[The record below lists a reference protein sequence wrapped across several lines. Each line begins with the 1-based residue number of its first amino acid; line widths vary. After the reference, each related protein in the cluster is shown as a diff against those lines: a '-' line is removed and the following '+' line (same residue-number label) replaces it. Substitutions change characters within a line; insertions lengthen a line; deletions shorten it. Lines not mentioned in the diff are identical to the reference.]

1 MKAILHKLRTSV
13 LDIRAAE
20 MPVALLMFVYV
31 FFVIATFAVVKPVRS
46 SLFLEYFGARNL
58 PYIYLA
64 TAVLAGIVSWI
75 QTKLFARFSI
85 VTVQALT
92 HLFFI
97 SNLLLFWV
105 AFRHESL
112 WLSALFFLWVNIFT
126 VIANSMF
133 WIFADTYYNP
143 REAKRLYGFINAGG
157 TVGGIASGIA
167 VSAAVKDFGTENMLL
182 VCAGVLGVCILL
194 TYLIRW
200 VGRDRFGGSVQSYVE
215 QSPQPANSKLDEP
228 QGLRGLFASRYT
240 KYIAL
245 ALGLSLII
253 SNLIDYQFNVVVEQ
267 TYASKDA
274 RTAFFGSF
282 TAWVNGLSFILQ
294 FFLTSQLLRRL
305 GIGATLLLL
314 PFTLFSGSLWMG
326 IQPGLAAAIFLK
338 SADGSMRY
346 SVEQST
352 RDILYLPLPI
362 RIMSKLKMVVDVFIQ
377 RLAKGL
383 GSLLILALTVWWA
396 FGFQVLSYVAILL
409 ATAWLA
415 CAVLLRKEYRKRLVD
430 FLTHGDLSGE
440 TRHLRRLDRTTIG
453 DLLAAIESGD
463 EVKGLYALH
472 HLQGSK
478 DRQVLAALR
487 KLVQEGP
494 PQLRARALW
503 ALGELSDSSVVREAE
518 HLLHADSFETQIG
531 AFHYLCRCRP
541 LDLLV
546 TVKQLLAKDDPRLP
560 AAAIVCFAS
569 SGSPQELQMSR
580 KMIETVLA
588 DQGANRVAMRV
599 HLALALRHV
608 RAPSPLHSYLRALL
622 QDSSEE
628 VVRAA
633 LTTAHIVLPRELV
646 PLVVEKLTAPQLH
659 QAALDT
665 LRVHGD
671 KVLGTLRDY
680 LDDPT
685 IPLEVRCALPQVF
698 ADVGTERAAT
708 DLLADIQQLD
718 PRLRHCVV
726 KALNEIRDRNPQF
739 EFDSAC
745 LEKLLMEELKAAY
758 HVLREEHLKAS
769 AGIQGRGEQISLRAG
784 LGDEYDQSLER
795 VLGLLGLMFPQR
807 DVLTAYRGLHSSSP
821 QLRANAIELLDTLLP
836 PRLKTLVLALVDE
849 EIPIEERL
857 LIAKTALGA
866 NYQAQDGRTTEFQP
880 GDLRIAGTARGG

>member
-1 MKAILHKLRTSV
+1 MRDFLHKVRTSV

-20 MPVALLMFVYV
+20 MPIALLMFFYV

-46 SLFLEYFGARNL
+46 SLFLEHFGARNL

-75 QTKLFARFSI
+75 QTKLFARFNI
-85 VTVQALT
+85 VTVQAFT

-157 TVGGIASGIA
+157 TVGGIASGLA
-167 VSAAVKDFGTENMLL
+167 VSWTVKNIGSENMLL

-200 VGRDRFGGSVQSYVE
+200 VGRDRFGGAAQSYVE
-215 QSPQPANSKLDEP
+215 QTPQPDNSKREEP

-245 ALGLSLII
+245 AMGLSLVV

-267 TYASKDA
+267 TFASKDA

-282 TAWVNGLSFILQ
+282 TAWVNGLSFVLQ

-326 IQPGLAAAIFLK
+326 IQPGLAAALFLK

-352 RDILYLPLPI
+352 RDILYLPI
-362 RIMSKLKMVVDVFIQ
+362 STRIMSKLKMVVDVFIQ

-396 FGFQVLSYVAILL
+396 FGFQVLSYAAILL
-409 ATAWLA
+409 AAGWLA
-415 CAVLLRKEYRKRLVD
+415 CALLLRKEYPKQLAS
-430 FLTHGDLSGE
+430 FLTLGDLSGE
-440 TRHLRRLDRTTIG
+440 RRPLRRLDRTTLG
-453 DLLAAIESGD
+453 QLLAAFESGD
-463 EVKGLYALH
+463 EVRGLYALH
-472 HLQGSK
+472 HLQGTR
-478 DRQVLAALR
+478 DRQVVSAMQ
-487 KLVQEGP
+487 KLVREGSP
-494 PQLRARALW
+494 LVQARALW
-503 ALGELSDSSVVREAE
+503 VLGELGDSSLVSEAE
-518 HLLHADSFETQIG
+518 RLLQVEEFEIRIG

-541 LDLLV
+541 VDLMES
-546 TVKQLLAKDDPRLP
+546 VKQILHKDDPRVE
-560 AAAIVCFAS
+560 AAAIACLAN
-569 SGSPQELQMSR
+569 SGTPKELIVAR
-580 KMIETVLA
+580 NLIEKMLA
-588 DQGANRVAMRV
+588 AQGADGIEIRRL
-599 HLALALRHV
+599 LAGVLRHV
-608 RAPSPLHSYLRALL
+608 PAPSPFHSNLRRLL
-622 QDSSEE
+622 QDPSE
-628 VVRAA
+628 VVVREA
-633 LTTAHIVLPRELV
+633 LMTARMCLPREAV
-646 PLVVEKLTAPQLH
+646 PLIVEKLTDPQLR
-659 QAALDT
+659 QVALGT
-665 LRVHGD
+665 LLVHGD
-671 KVLGTLRDY
+671 KILGTLRDY

-698 ADVGTERAAT
+698 ADVATEKAAT
-708 DLLADIQQLD
+708 DLLDSLPKSD
-718 PRLRHCVV
+718 PRLRHSVV

-739 EFDSAC
+739 EFDSTC

-758 HVLREEHLKAS
+758 HVLRQEHLKAS
-769 AGIQGRGEQISLRAG
+769 VDMQGWGEQSALRAG
-784 LGDEYDQSLER
+784 LGDEYDQSVER
-795 VLGLLGLMFPQR
+795 VLGLLGLLFPQQ
-807 DVLTAYRGLHSSSP
+807 DVLTAYRGLHSPNP

-849 EIPIEERL
+849 EIPVEERL

-866 NYQAQDGRTTEFQP
+866 NRLTHDERTTEFRP
-880 GDLRIAGTARGG
+880 GDLRIADTTH

>member
-20 MPVALLMFVYV
+20 MPIALLMFFYV

-46 SLFLEYFGARNL
+46 SLFLEHFGARNL

-75 QTKLFARFSI
+75 QTKLFARFNI
-85 VTVQALT
+85 VTVQAFT

-157 TVGGIASGIA
+157 TVGGIASGLA
-167 VSAAVKDFGTENMLL
+167 VSSTVKNVGSENMLL

-200 VGRDRFGGSVQSYVE
+200 VGRDRFSGAAQSYVE
-215 QSPQPANSKLDEP
+215 QSPQPADSKREEP

-253 SNLIDYQFNVVVEQ
+253 SNLVDYQFNVVVEQ
-267 TYASKDA
+267 TYTSTDA

-282 TAWVNGLSFILQ
+282 TAWVNALSFILQ

-314 PFTLFSGSLWMG
+314 PFTLFGGSLWMG

-362 RIMSKLKMVVDVFIQ
+362 RIMSRLKTVVDVFIQ
-377 RLAKGL
+377 RLAKGM

-415 CAVLLRKEYRKRLVD
+415 CAVLLRKEYRKQLVN
-430 FLTHGDLSGE
+430 FLTHGDLSAE
-440 TRHLRRLDRTTIG
+440 TRPVRRLDRTTV
-453 DLLAAIESGD
+453 DELLAVIESGD
-463 EVKGLYALH
+463 EIRGLYALH
-472 HLQGSK
+472 HLHGTK
-478 DRQVLAALR
+478 DRHVLDALR
-487 KLVQEGP
+487 KLVQEGR
-494 PQLRARALW
+494 PQLQTRALW
-503 ALGELSDSSVVREAE
+503 ALGELGDSSVVREAE
-518 HLLHADSFETQIG
+518 RLLHADSFETQIG

-541 LDLLV
+541 LDLLA
-546 TVKQLLAKDDPRLP
+546 TVKQVLAKDDPRLP

-569 SGSPQELQMSR
+569 SGSPEELQMSR

-588 DQGANRVAMRV
+588 DQGANRVAMRA

-608 RAPSPLHSYLRALL
+608 RAPSPLHSYLRPLL

-633 LTTAHIVLPRELV
+633 LMTVRIVLPRELV
-646 PLVVEKLTAPQLH
+646 SLVVEKLTDAQLR
-659 QAALDT
+659 QEALDT
-665 LRVHGD
+665 LRVHGN
-671 KVLGTLRDY
+671 KILGTLRDY
-680 LDDPT
+680 LDDPA

-698 ADVGTERAAT
+698 AEVATEKAAA
-708 DLLADIQQLD
+708 DLLDGLPQPD

-739 EFDSAC
+739 EFDSTG
-745 LEKLLMEELKAAY
+745 LERLLMEELKAAY
-758 HVLREEHLKAS
+758 QVLRQQHLRAS
-769 AGIQGRGEQISLRAG
+769 ADVQGDGEQIALRAR
-784 LGDEYDQSLER
+784 LGDEYDQSVER
-795 VLGLLGLMFPQR
+795 VLGLLGLLFPQQ
-807 DVLTAYRGLHSSSP
+807 DVLTAYRGLHSPSP

-866 NYQAQDGRTTEFQP
+866 NRQTHDERTTEFRP
-880 GDLRIAGTARGG
+880 GDLRIDDAAHRH

>member
-1 MKAILHKLRTSV
+1 MRGFLHKVRTSV

-20 MPVALLMFVYV
+20 MPIALLMFCYV
-31 FFVIATFAVVKPVRS
+31 FLVIATFAVVKPVRS
-46 SLFLEYFGARNL
+46 SLFLEHFGARNL

-75 QTKLFARFSI
+75 QTKLFARFNI

-157 TVGGIASGIA
+157 TVGGIVSGLA
-167 VSAAVKDFGTENMLL
+167 VSSTVKTIGSENMLL

-200 VGRDRFGGSVQSYVE
+200 VGRDRFGGAAPSYVE
-215 QSPQPANSKLDEP
+215 QSAQAANSKHDEP

-267 TYASKDA
+267 AYASKDA

-282 TAWVNGLSFILQ
+282 TAWVNALSFILQ

-314 PFTLFSGSLWMG
+314 PFTLFGGSLWMG
-326 IQPGLAAAIFLK
+326 IQPGLVAAIFLK

-352 RDILYLPLPI
+352 RDILYLPI
-362 RIMSKLKMVVDVFIQ
+362 STRIMSRLKMVVDVFIQ

-396 FGFQVLSYVAILL
+396 FGFQVLSYAAILL
-409 ATAWLA
+409 AAGWLA
-415 CAVLLRKEYRKRLVD
+415 CALLLRKEYPKQLAS

-440 TRHLRRLDRTTIG
+440 RKPLRRLDRTTLG
-453 DLLAAIESGD
+453 QLLSAFESGD
-463 EVKGLYALH
+463 EVKGLYAIH

-478 DRQVLAALR
+478 DRQVVSAMQ
-487 KLVQEGP
+487 KLVREGP
-494 PQLRARALW
+494 PLVQARALW
-503 ALGELSDSSVVREAE
+503 VLGELGDSSLVSEAE
-518 HLLHADSFETQIG
+518 RLLQVEEFEIRIG
-531 AFHYLCRCRP
+531 AFHYLCRCRSV
-541 LDLLV
+541 DLME
-546 TVKQLLAKDDPRLP
+546 TVRQLLHKDDPRLE
-560 AAAIVCFAS
+560 AAAIACLAN
-569 SGSPQELQMSR
+569 SGTPKEMDAARNLIE
-580 KMIETVLA
+580 KMLA
-588 DQGANRVAMRV
+588 AQGADGVEIRR
-599 HLALALRHV
+599 HLAGVLRHV
-608 RAPSPLHSYLRALL
+608 PAPSPFHSYLRQLL
-622 QDSSEE
+622 QDPSE
-628 VVRAA
+628 VVVREA
-633 LTTAHIVLPRELV
+633 LMTARMSLPREAV
-646 PLVVEKLTAPQLH
+646 PLIVEKLTDPQLH
-659 QAALDT
+659 EVALGT

-671 KVLGTLRDY
+671 KLLGTLRDY
-680 LDDPT
+680 LDDPA
-685 IPLEVRCALPQVF
+685 IALEVRCALPQVF
-698 ADVGTERAAT
+698 ADVATEKAAT
-708 DLLADIQQLD
+708 DLLDSLPKSD
-718 PRLRHCVV
+718 SRLRHSVV
-726 KALNEIRDRNPQF
+726 KALNEIRDRNPRL
-739 EFDSAC
+739 EFDSTC

-758 HVLREEHLKAS
+758 HALRQEHLIAS
-769 AGIQGRGEQISLRAG
+769 AEMQGRGEQIPLRARS
-784 LGDEYDQSLER
+784 GDEYDQCVER
-795 VLGLLGLMFPQR
+795 VLGLLGLLFPQQ
-807 DVLTAYRGLHSSSP
+807 DVLTAYRGLHSSNP

-836 PRLKTLVLALVDE
+836 PRWKVPVLTLVDE
-849 EIPIEERL
+849 QIPIEERL
-857 LIAKTALGA
+857 LIAKTALG
-866 NYQAQDGRTTEFQP
+866 
-880 GDLRIAGTARGG
+880 TAHQSV